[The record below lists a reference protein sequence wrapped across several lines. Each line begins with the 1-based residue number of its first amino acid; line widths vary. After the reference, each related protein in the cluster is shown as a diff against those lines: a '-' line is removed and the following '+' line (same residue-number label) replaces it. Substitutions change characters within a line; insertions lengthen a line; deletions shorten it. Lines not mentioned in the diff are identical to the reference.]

1 MRSEFKF
8 IHYRLTLPQLHIQ
21 AGDKDK
27 EITLKQFKEELENSF
42 EFKRLVDLSERMN
55 RGECKNIV
63 KNTGKFLIIKE
74 SVACQIA

>member
-8 IHYRLTLPQLHIQ
+8 IHYRLALPQLHIQ

-27 EITLKQFKEELENSF
+27 EITLKEFKEELENSL
-42 EFKRLVDLSERMN
+42 EYRRLLEISERMN

-63 KNTGKFLIIKE
+63 KNTGNTFTM
-74 SVACQIA
+74 